1 MPPEKYELRKKKRI
15 KNKRIP
21 SWGRVQMTQQAEI
34 RRTIKYVLA
43 VSTRWLL
50 HRRRDTKKINMR
62 GCREKKR
69 KDRKE
74 KRKTR
79 YLVVYMHRILNDTPR
94 RVKACV
100 STSRSTCFGY
110 RAHSHSHTQ
119 KSDGL
124 LTRVRYRINV
134 VIVLTLCWI
143 AYMYKDVVQVVQ
155 EYVAANHLYQ

>member
-1 MPPEKYELRKKKRI
+1 MYESTTTKNATREIRATKKKKKRI

-79 YLVVYMHRILNDTPR
+79 YLVVYMHRILYDTPGQR
-94 RVKACV
+94 KP
-100 STSRSTCFGY
+100 F
-110 RAHSHSHTQ
+110 
-119 KSDGL
+119 
-124 LTRVRYRINV
+124 
-134 VIVLTLCWI
+134 
-143 AYMYKDVVQVVQ
+143 QV
-155 EYVAANHLYQ
+155 ESKLA